1 MERHVH
7 PVRPEHHGGQAVTA
21 RKTSDTQSWD
31 DFWASVSRPKTT
43 KIRGVEVAIPTDM
56 PMLVEQRAEELH
68 DSTSLDD
75 VAELVGLIFGQDCLA
90 QWRDAGMGLLEFRVV
105 LTWGMANARGRALS
119 FAEAYEL
126 SQEVADEGKAPP
138 NRAARRAR
146 SAATGG
152 PSKRTS
158 NASTGSARTTSRS

>member
-1 MERHVH
+1 
-7 PVRPEHHGGQAVTA
+7 VTA

-31 DFWASVSRPKTT
+31 DFWASVSRPETT
-43 KIRGVEVAIPTDM
+43 KIRDVEVAIPTDM

-68 DSTSLDD
+68 DSESLDD
-75 VAELVGLIFGQDCLA
+75 IAELVGMIFGKDCLG

-105 LTWGMANARGRALS
+105 LTWGMANARGRKMS

-126 SQEVADEGKAPP
+126 SQQVDEGKAPAP
-138 NRAARRAR
+138 NRAARRAQ

-152 PSKRTS
+152 RSKRTS
-158 NASTGSARTTSRS
+158 SASTGSARKTSRT